1 MSIMYK
7 WMYSKSAV
15 TFIFTEMLERIH
27 PFYICVVM
35 FVMTQKLPIKT
46 LTSRVV
52 HGNPVA
58 FICVAPLSLLPV
70 WF

>member
-15 TFIFTEMLERIH
+15 TFILTEMLARIH

-35 FVMTQKLPIKT
+35 FVTMQKLPIRT
-46 LTSRVV
+46 LTSSVV
-52 HGNPVA
+52 HGNPVTRCGTA
-58 FICVAPLSLLPV
+58 
-70 WF
+70 